1 MDHNAVLKKSEKKR
15 SLKILQDHKSLQD
28 IIVLFDIDEPSEK
41 DELTVV
47 RVCNVKR
54 FLSKSLFVAEMFT
67 GIPGRFVD
75 LETTIPDID
84 EVLSGKCDDTPEI
97 AFDMVGD
104 WMDANTHRYLC
115 FNIWKVLM
123 MVWCG
128 LTKRSRMSEK
138 ASVRS

>member
-1 MDHNAVLKKSEKKR
+1 MDSADPTSQMLDVSAVDQRYHEVVR
-15 SLKILQDHKSLQD
+15 HILKILQDHKSLQD
-28 IIVLFDIDEPSEK
+28 IIVLFDIDELSEN

-54 FLSKSLFVAEMFT
+54 FLSKCLFVAEMFT

-75 LETTIPDID
+75 LETTILDIE

-115 FNIWKVLM
+115 LNIWKVLM
-123 MVWCG
+123 IVC
-128 LTKRSRMSEK
+128 
-138 ASVRS
+138 AD